1 MHSLSDRITLGWDEV
16 FDCPIQY
23 AAPNSGV
30 GDKVSSYY
38 TSLDDEDD
46 VDNAIMQVKKEEL
59 SSTDEF
65 TTPKKRKASSIKL
78 RDSE

>member
-38 TSLDDEDD
+38 TSLDDEAGFDISIIQLEMD
-46 VDNAIMQVKKEEL
+46 VLPI
-59 SSTDEF
+59 
-65 TTPKKRKASSIKL
+65 
-78 RDSE
+78 